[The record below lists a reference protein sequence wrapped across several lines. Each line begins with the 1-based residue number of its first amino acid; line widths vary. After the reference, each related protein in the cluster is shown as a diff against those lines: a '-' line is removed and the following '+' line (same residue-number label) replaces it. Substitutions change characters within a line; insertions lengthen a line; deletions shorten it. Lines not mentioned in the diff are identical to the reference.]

1 MQRDE
6 SSAVH
11 IGGDVTMTGSA
22 LAGRDAQIVHADH
35 GAAVT
40 VASEPAAIHRALID
54 LADQIRNTATPLPN
68 TVELADTVEHAAA
81 EVTRERP
88 NRTMLSALMHTVAK
102 SVGAA
107 GTLARTVTAIQ
118 TAIDGL
124 FG

>member
-6 SSAVH
+6 SSSVH

-22 LAGRDAQIVHADH
+22 LAGRDAHVVHADH

-40 VASEPAAIHRALID
+40 VAAEPAAIHRALID
-54 LADQIRNTATPLPN
+54 LAAQIRGSAPALPN
-68 TVELADTVEHAAA
+68 NAELAETAEQAAA
-81 EVTRERP
+81 EVSREHP
-88 NRTMLSALMHTVAK
+88 NRTILSALMQAIGR

-107 GTLARTVTAIQ
+107 GSLARTVTAIH

-124 FG
+124 FD

>member
-6 SSAVH
+6 HSAVH

-22 LAGRDAQIVHADH
+22 LAGRDAQVVHADH

-40 VASEPAAIHRALID
+40 VASEPAAIRRALAD
-54 LADQIRNTATPLPN
+54 VADQIRSAATALPN
-68 TVELADTVEHAAA
+68 HADLAETVEQAAA
-81 EVTRERP
+81 EVARERP
-88 NRTMLSALMHTVAK
+88 NRTILSALMQAVGRG
-102 SVGAA
+102 VGAA
-107 GTLARTVTAIQ
+107 GDLARSVTAIQ